1 MFWTDNSED
10 FLEKLNNESIELEL
24 LVVDY
29 KLYIHYT
36 LQIINYQF
44 LVQELFHNR
53 TRSWILS
60 NRLNQSSGSSRA
72 NRLVGKNKPLIL
84 LVLFL
89 VFLERSISAWNRETL
104 ELNWIQFNFVENLI

>member
-29 KLYIHYT
+29 KLYT

-53 TRSWILS
+53 TNS
-60 NRLNQSSGSSRA
+60 
-72 NRLVGKNKPLIL
+72 
-84 LVLFL
+84 F
-89 VFLERSISAWNRETL
+89 
-104 ELNWIQFNFVENLI
+104 